1 MELDWDTGGNRSD
14 AGNRSL
20 NTMLR
25 AALLAIRVGG
35 FFAWNV
41 YESGSTA
48 TAVLVV
54 QSR

>member
-1 MELDWDTGGNRSD
+1 MKLDWDTGGNKSD

-20 NTMLR
+20 ST

-41 YESGSTA
+41 YESGPAA
-48 TAVLVV
+48 TAVLVA